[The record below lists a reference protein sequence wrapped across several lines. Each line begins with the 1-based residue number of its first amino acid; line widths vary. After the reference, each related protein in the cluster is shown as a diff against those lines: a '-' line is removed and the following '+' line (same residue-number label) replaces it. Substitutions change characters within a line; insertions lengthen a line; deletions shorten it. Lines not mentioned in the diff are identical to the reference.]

1 MARAGE
7 GMGLALPSSRA
18 ALLRDEQVSLMSPIT
33 LILIAMGLA
42 LAGWLAGRAKAW
54 SFQSADPA
62 RRPVSRPIY
71 HAWYVALWVILPV
84 LGFVALWAVLAPQLV
99 LQSVLASS
107 AASALPASGFE
118 RDAFLGEARAV
129 ALGLAPGVFNDEAE
143 PLVAPFRAAIAHYNT
158 IGIIVTVLIAIA
170 GGALAF
176 LRLRPDFSA
185 RTRVERT
192 VMMILLVASLVAILT
207 TLGIFVSLVFETVRF
222 FRIVSPADFLF
233 GTVWGPD
240 TMASPDRVDT
250 SRYGAVPLFWG
261 TIFIGAI
268 IAMIVAIPLGLMS
281 AIYLTQYADPRV
293 RAWVKPLLE
302 ILAGV
307 PTVVYG
313 YFAALT
319 LAPLIRDAAV
329 AVGIA
334 NASTESALAA
344 GIVMGVM
351 IIPFVSSMADDS
363 MAAVPSAMR
372 DGSLAMGATKSET
385 IRKVLFPAALP
396 GIIAGIMLA
405 VSRAI
410 GETMIVVMAAS
421 PAANLTLNPLEPMS
435 TVTVQIVKLLTG
447 EQSTDHPATLSAFA
461 LGFVLFMVTLALN
474 FIALR
479 VVKRFREAYE

>member
-1 MARAGE
+1 
-7 GMGLALPSSRA
+7 
-18 ALLRDEQVSLMSPIT
+18 MSPIT
-33 LILIAMGLA
+33 LILIAISLGL
-42 LAGWLAGRAKAW
+42 LGWLAGRAKAW
-54 SFQSADPA
+54 GFQSTNPQSRSA
-62 RRPVSRPIY
+62 SRPIY
-71 HAWYVALWVILPV
+71 HAWYVALSVVIPV
-84 LGFVALWAVLAPQLV
+84 LLFVIAWAVISPQLV
-99 LQSVLASS
+99 LQSVLATPG
-107 AASALPASGFE
+107 AEGLPLSGFE
-118 RDAFLGEARAV
+118 RDAFIGEARAV
-129 ALGLAPGVFNDEAE
+129 ALGQAPGVFNDEAE
-143 PLVAPFRAAIAHYNT
+143 PLIAPFREAIAHYNT
-158 IGIIVTVLIAIA
+158 VGIIVTVLIALA
-170 GGALAF
+170 GGSLAF
-176 LRLRPDFSA
+176 LRLRPNFGA

-192 VMMILLVASLVAILT
+192 VMMILLLASLVAVLT
-207 TLGIFVSLVFETVRF
+207 TLGIFISLVFQTIQF
-222 FRIVSPADFLF
+222 FNIVSPIDFLF
-233 GTVWGPD
+233 GTKWGPD
-240 TMASPDRVDT
+240 TMASPDTVDP

-268 IAMIVAIPLGLMS
+268 IAMVVAIPLGLMS
-281 AIYLTQYADPRV
+281 AVYLTQYARPQV
-293 RAWVKPLLE
+293 RTWIKPLLE
-302 ILAGV
+302 LLAGV

-329 AVGIA
+329 AIGIS

-363 MAAVPSAMR
+363 MAAVPDAMR

-385 IRKVLFPAALP
+385 IRRVLFPAALP
-396 GIIAGIMLA
+396 GIVAGIMLA

-421 PAANLTLNPLEPMS
+421 PAANLTANPLEPMS

-447 EQSTDHPATLSAFA
+447 EQSADHPATLSAYA

-479 VVKRFREAYE
+479 VVKRYREAYE

>member
-1 MARAGE
+1 
-7 GMGLALPSSRA
+7 
-18 ALLRDEQVSLMSPIT
+18 MSPIT
-33 LILIAMGLA
+33 LILIAMGLG
-42 LAGWLAGRAKAW
+42 LVGWLAGRAKAW
-54 SFQSADPA
+54 SFQTTEAGERPA
-62 RRPVSRPIY
+62 SRPVY
-71 HAWYVALWVILPV
+71 HAWYVALWVVIPV
-84 LGFVALWAVLAPQLV
+84 LLFVIAWGVLAPQLV
-99 LQSVLASS
+99 QQSVLASP
-107 AASALPASGFE
+107 AAQSLPAFGFE

-129 ALGLAPGVFNDEAE
+129 ALGQAPGVFNDEAE
-143 PLVAPFRAAIAHYNT
+143 PLIEPFRHAYARYNT
-158 IGIIVTVLIAIA
+158 IGIIVTLLIAVA
-170 GGALAF
+170 GGAIAF
-176 LRLRPDFSA
+176 LRLKPQFGA

-192 VMMILLVASLVAILT
+192 VMSVLLLASLVAILT
-207 TLGIFVSLVFETVRF
+207 TLGIFASLVFETVRF
-222 FRIVSPADFLF
+222 FGMVSPVDFLL
-233 GTVWGPD
+233 GIKWAPD
-240 TMASPDRVDT
+240 TMAAPDAVDAT
-250 SRYGAVPLFWG
+250 RYGAVPLFWG

-281 AIYLTQYADPRV
+281 AVYLTQYADPRV
-293 RAWVKPLLE
+293 RTWIKPLLE
-302 ILAGV
+302 LLAGV

-319 LAPLIRDAAV
+319 LAPAIRDAAV
-329 AVGIA
+329 AVGISS
-334 NASTESALAA
+334 ASTESALAA

-363 MAAVPSAMR
+363 MAAVPAAMR

-385 IRKVLFPAALP
+385 IRRVLFPAALP
-396 GIIAGIMLA
+396 GIVAGIMLA

-421 PAANLTLNPLEPMS
+421 PAANLTANPLEPMS